1 MSNVLLKRNGDRSSS
16 DSGEGPRLRNREAA
30 KRLAPVCFYVGLV
43 LLIGAGVD
51 TSQAKDFLDLE
62 EGPSRGSR
70 QAPVVLIEYS
80 DFTCGFCK
88 KFFLET
94 WPRIKAT
101 YVQTGKVRF
110 LYRDYPRA
118 DRGLGLDA
126 AIAARCAGDQGQ
138 YWSMHDRLMGGGR
151 IGEPAF
157 QRHARAIG
165 LDLSAFG
172 KCRGDG
178 RYETDIFRHRAQG
191 VQWGFRGTPG
201 FLLLRLENGQPNFRR
216 YPPAGIP
223 GALPFE
229 VFEEEIERLLALSPA
244 SDRG

>member
-1 MSNVLLKRNGDRSSS
+1 MSDALPKRNGDRSSS
-16 DSGEGPRLRNREAA
+16 DSGEGLQLRNREAA
-30 KRLAPVCFYVGLV
+30 KRLAPASLCLGLV

-51 TSQAKDFLDLE
+51 TSRAKDFLDLE
-62 EGPSRGSR
+62 AGPSRGSQ
-70 QAPVVLIEYS
+70 QAPVVLVEFS

-94 WPRIKAT
+94 WPRIKAN
-101 YVQTGKVRF
+101 YVETGKVRF

-126 AIAARCAGDQGQ
+126 AIAARCAGDQGH
-138 YWSMHDRLMGGGR
+138 YWSMHDRLLGGGR

-172 KCRGDG
+172 KCRRDG
-178 RYETDIFRHRAQG
+178 RYEADIFRDKAQG
-191 VQWGFRGTPG
+191 MKLGFRGTPG
-201 FLLLRLENGQPNFRR
+201 FLLLRLEKGHPNFRR
-216 YPPAGIP
+216 HPPVGIP

-229 VFEEEIERLLALSPA
+229 VFEKEIERLLAQAPA